1 MPNFH
6 QDSNDIPENNVLDLR
21 TPKAAEP
28 ETRRARKKH
37 VDFLTFV
44 EEGESKLE
52 KATRSWFQRKAKTVE
67 SPSLTAQVP
76 SINHEAVEEVDLPP
90 AEPKQQRIR
99 WRIPVG
105 PTVRFG
111 VGLAALV
118 AVIVGARFV
127 TRVQDVRGDVLG
139 ASTQAVQELLA
150 AGNAAGALQFGTSQK
165 NLEAAA
171 DAFQSAQADIEEV
184 AGFVRSIP
192 GTDRIQRAQ
201 NLLAAGEA
209 MASAAQLLAKGA
221 EQVSSAGTG
230 GPAVVGVLA
239 AFDTSVEPAAK
250 KLGEAA
256 TLLQT
261 VKASDLPTE
270 YQAAFAD
277 LQEQLPSMQV
287 QFERLH
293 QVGAF
298 LRWFLGADG
307 TPKRF
312 LFTFQDTN
320 ELRPTGGFIGSVAI
334 VEMADGV
341 ITKVEV
347 PSGGVYDL
355 SGQTNLKVQAPQP
368 LRLVMANWNLQDA
381 NWFPDFPTSAKKML
395 EFYTS
400 AGRTSVDGVVA
411 ITPAVL
417 QSFLALTGPVE
428 VKEFKETFTAE
439 NFPRKLQEIIK
450 ASEAKDY
457 TKPKLVLGY
466 LAPQILGRAFSLEQ
480 SQLWQ
485 LLGTLQDHV
494 TRKDLQFYATN
505 STKQTLIQDIGW
517 SGTVRQ
523 TESDFLMVNRANI
536 GGGKT
541 DGVVETL
548 VRHEANIAASG
559 AITNTVTVI
568 LKHTGV
574 PRDQFTGA
582 RNVSYVR
589 VYVPGGSTFVSATGF
604 EQIDPKR
611 FQMPSADRQVDADL
625 SRLDV
630 GALVDDASGT
640 RISTEFGKT
649 AFGNW
654 LGVAPGE
661 TIEAR
666 ITYTLPFT
674 LKVGGLLDRAD
685 QYSLLAQM
693 QPGTKISLASTL
705 SVPADWNV
713 SWEGSTA
720 SAFTR
725 QGNMVRMNTLLE
737 RDQYYGVVVRK

>member
-6 QDSNDIPENNVLDLR
+6 QDSNDIPENNILDLR
-21 TPKAAEP
+21 TPKTGEP
-28 ETRRARKKH
+28 EVRRTRKKH

-52 KATRSWFQRKAKTVE
+52 QATRSWFRRKMKAAAPPLPDV
-67 SPSLTAQVP
+67 PTAEPAQEP
-76 SINHEAVEEVDLPP
+76 IMEVDLPP
-90 AEPKQQRIR
+90 AEPTQQRSR
-99 WRIPVG
+99 WGIPVG

-111 VGLAALV
+111 IGLAALV
-118 AVIVGARFV
+118 AMVVGARFV

-139 ASTQAVQELLA
+139 ASTRAVQELLA

-171 DAFQSAQADIEEV
+171 DAFQSAQQDIEEV

-201 NLLAAGEA
+201 NVLAAGEA
-209 MASAAQLLAKGA
+209 MTSAAQLLAKGA
-221 EQVSSAGTG
+221 EQVSTAGNG

-239 AFDTSVEPAAK
+239 AFDTSVEPAAV

-261 VKASDLPTE
+261 VKTSDVPEE
-270 YQAAFAD
+270 YQSAFAD
-277 LQEQLPSMQV
+277 LQEQLPSMQL
-287 QFERLH
+287 QFQRLH

-312 LFTFQDTN
+312 LFTFQNTN
-320 ELRPTGGFIGSVAI
+320 ELRPTGGFIGSLAI

-355 SGQTNLKVQAPQP
+355 SGQTSLKVQAPQP
-368 LRLVMANWNLQDA
+368 LRLLMPNWNLQDA
-381 NWFPDFPTSAKKML
+381 NWFPDFPTSAKKIL

-400 AGRTSVDGVVA
+400 AGRTNVDGVVA

-428 VKEFKETFTAE
+428 VKEFQETFTAE

-480 SQLWQ
+480 AQLWQ

-494 TRKDLQFYATN
+494 TRKDLQFYATQPMQ
-505 STKQTLIQDIGW
+505 QTRIQDIGW
-517 SGTVRQ
+517 SGNVRQ
-523 TESDFLMVNRANI
+523 TERDFLMVNRANI

-559 AITNTVTVI
+559 VITNTVTIV
-568 LKHTGV
+568 LKHNGV
-574 PRDQFTGA
+574 ARDRFTGA
-582 RNVSYVR
+582 RNVSYIR
-589 VYVPGGSTFVSATGF
+589 VYVPGGSTFVSASGF
-604 EQIDPKR
+604 EKIDPKR
-611 FQMPSADRQVDADL
+611 FLTPSADRQVDADL

-640 RISTEFGKT
+640 RICTEFGKT

-661 TIEAR
+661 TVEAR

-693 QPGTKISLASTL
+693 QPGTKVSLASTL

-725 QGNMVRMNTLLE
+725 QGNTVRMNTLLE